1 VAQLLGVSTVLFAL
15 VAAVPQFG
23 QPLLQVTTSKSVDAF
38 GACFAATQGLAGHAW
53 AYMPI
58 GQGGTFTDAGAM
70 GSAGS
75 YWLKVDGSD
84 HRGKIRLFGD
94 GGRLASRSLIEA
106 VDQCR

>member
-1 VAQLLGVSTVLFAL
+1 MAQLLGVSTLLFAL

-38 GACFAATQGLAGHAW
+38 GACFAAAQDLAGHAW

-58 GQGGTFTDAGAM
+58 GRGGTFTDAGAM

-75 YWLKVDGSD
+75 YWLKVDRSD

-94 GGRLASRSLIEA
+94 GGRPASRSLIEA
-106 VDQCR
+106 VDRCR